1 MGQTVLGIV
10 LVVLGV
16 IAIAAGIGGGI
27 AQMVKELKKRAAG
40 PQAGGLLDLLPT
52 ETLKAFTEFV
62 KTVGQQPTWVALVA
76 VGILLVFMGGRVL

>member
-1 MGQTVLGIV
+1 MSQTVVGVV

-27 AQMVKELKKRAAG
+27 AQMVKDLKKTAAG
-40 PQAGGLLDLLPT
+40 PQAGALTDLLPT

-62 KTVGQQPTWVALVA
+62 KTVGQQPVWLGLVA
-76 VGILLVFMGGRVL
+76 VGILLVFMGGRAL